1 MKKAISPAAQC
12 RGGDFFS
19 RISLPFSLRLAA
31 NGLSE
36 CVDQVTVVF
45 NKGALS
51 LAGENG
57 IAAVSII
64 MYLRFL
70 VIGVYFGYSKGISP
84 LLGFCLG
91 RRDIPYCRALEKR
104 SRSLLLVLPPLLY
117 ALTFLSA
124 PVLAGFFA
132 AKGSQVFQLSVRGL
146 RLYGLGFLFCGW
158 NIFSAIRLTAYGQG
172 HRAGLITSL
181 RSFFLL
187 LLFLWLLPRYLG
199 LDGIW
204 LSVPCAEVLTLPVSV
219 FFLLRDQDRGQA
231 DRFLR
236 DITAA

>member
-1 MKKAISPAAQC
+1 MKGP
-12 RGGDFFS
+12 FFS

-132 AKGSQVFQLSVRGL
+132 AEGSQVFHISVRGL

-236 DITAA
+236 DITAS